1 MTKIEN
7 DDSDKAETP
16 ECAAGGLLELA
27 VLSVKENAA
36 RCRLLGSEGLITLRT
51 GRLWELVPG
60 EIALVRPRKQWS
72 YAGHPYLSGEIEST
86 RLDAAALGLVPLR
99 LEKRG
104 IWSPAELDW
113 DATAEPI
120 PKWAQPI
127 IARGPRPEFEM
138 EQVLPADAP
147 LGIDTDPII
156 EANDLKEVGDRRGAV
171 RILMG
176 LCDKDL
182 RCLDAHAHL
191 GNLVFEHQPQDALRH
206 YAVGV
211 RLGELA
217 LGPDFDGL
225 LPWAFI
231 ENRPFLRC
239 LHGQGLCLWRLE
251 RFGEASRVLE
261 RMLWLNPRDNQ
272 GARLL
277 IEAVMSQRP
286 WRDGEW

>member
-1 MTKIEN
+1 
-7 DDSDKAETP
+7 
-16 ECAAGGLLELA
+16 
-27 VLSVKENAA
+27 
-36 RCRLLGSEGLITLRT
+36 
-51 GRLWELVPG
+51 
-60 EIALVRPRKQWS
+60 
-72 YAGHPYLSGEIEST
+72 LSGEIEST

-104 IWSPAELDW
+104 TWSPAELDW
-113 DATAEPI
+113 DAAAEPI

-127 IARGPRPEFEM
+127 IARGPRPEFAM
-138 EQVLPADAP
+138 DQVLPTDAS
-147 LGIDTDPII
+147 LDVDTDPILD
-156 EANDLKEVGDRRGAV
+156 ANDLRQAGDCRGAV
-171 RILMG
+171 RILMS

-191 GNLVFEHQPQDALRH
+191 GNLVFEHRPQDALRH

-231 ENRPFLRC
+231 DNRPFLRC
-239 LHGQGLCLWRLE
+239 LHGHGLCLWRLE
-251 RFGEASRVLE
+251 RFGEAGRVLE
-261 RMLWLNPRDNQ
+261 RMLWRNPKDNQ

-277 IEAVMSQRP
+277 IEAVASQRA

>member
-7 DDSDKAETP
+7 GDSDKDEAAERAT
-16 ECAAGGLLELA
+16 GGLLELV

-51 GRLWELVPG
+51 GRLWDLVPG
-60 EIALVRPRKQWS
+60 EIAVVRPRKQWS

-86 RLDAAALGLVPLR
+86 RLEAAALGLVPLR

-113 DATAEPI
+113 DAAAQPM

-138 EQVLPADAP
+138 EQVLPGDAP
-147 LGIDTDPII
+147 LDIDTDPIL
-156 EANDLKEVGDRRGAV
+156 EANDLKEAGDCRGAV

-191 GNLVFEHQPQDALRH
+191 GNLVFEHRPQDALRH
-206 YAVGV
+206 YTVGV

-261 RMLWLNPRDNQ
+261 RMLWLSPHDNQ

-277 IEAVMSQRP
+277 IEAVTAERA